1 MKTKLSLAVSM
12 ALASSLRVSAADY
25 ETAQQLRDGDLLSA
39 DVLNDILERIE
50 LSLKP
55 ITGAELAG
63 SWTVT
68 QYRCGKDG
76 WRDCADGL
84 LEKDSFT
91 WDSDFDI
98 PVGTPNSYN
107 DQFSNWSLGMRQFD
121 LDITEAGADK
131 FSFNSARE
139 VVWHP
144 ANGVDWT
151 GEWSC
156 RVLRGAFVLC
166 HKSNDLQ
173 YRVTFDIQRTSPNQ
187 FRLVDDKTTD
197 GTAINVLVLDKVEG
211 VPTGP
216 TRLISA
222 NAANGNKLTWQDNSN
237 DETAFVIKR
246 KSSIDAA
253 YAELATAGAN
263 VVTFTDTAVTQD
275 ATYWYRVGARNASGD
290 SLYSNAVRHKTNT
303 VTSN

>member
-1 MKTKLSLAVSM
+1 
-12 ALASSLRVSAADY
+12 
-25 ETAQQLRDGDLLSA
+25 
-39 DVLNDILERIE
+39 
-50 LSLKP
+50 
-55 ITGAELAG
+55 
-63 SWTVT
+63 
-68 QYRCGKDG
+68 
-76 WRDCADGL
+76 
-84 LEKDSFT
+84 
-91 WDSDFDI
+91 
-98 PVGTPNSYN
+98 
-107 DQFSNWSLGMRQFD
+107 MRQFD
-121 LDITEAGADK
+121 LDITEAGADG

-187 FRLVDDKTTD
+187 FRLVDDKTAD

-216 TRLISA
+216 TRLTSA

-246 KSSIDAA
+246 KSSIDGT